1 MPELSPFGRNVDWE
15 DDTMNRTILLTA
27 LPAAL
32 LFLGTGPANA
42 GKTIEEAGALASYTR
57 I

>member
-1 MPELSPFGRNVDWE
+1 MPELSPFSRNVDWE